1 MEKAYSKD
9 GDLTIEELG
18 FDIEQLAENHLD
30 FLACEGARVILSVAL
45 NEEVT
50 RFLGRSR
57 YERNPDASK
66 GHRNGS
72 RRRTYYC
79 GSGEVA
85 VDVPRIR
92 DTEKPFQSRI
102 ISRWQKVSN
111 KILQIVPLLYLEG
124 LSTRDFRRALAPLF
138 GGKSL
143 SRSSVSRI
151 NVELKEQFA
160 AWRKRDLS
168 GEDVIYLFLDGVYMG
183 VYKGRREKEAILVAH
198 GVRRDGKRVLLSVML
213 GGKESSDSWKSLIHD
228 LIDRGLK
235 MPQLVISDGNKGL
248 IRAVRDIWPS
258 AARQRCTKHRTA
270 NILARIPKKRQEE
283 VKNAAHGIFYANSE
297 DEAVEAAKR
306 FSERY
311 RDEFP
316 EACKILGTDLEDCL
330 TYFRFPPRHWKRIRT
345 SNVIERA
352 FREVRRR
359 TNVVGR
365 FPTPMSAL
373 VVVWGVMEED
383 RIKWRGLHMD
393 DKHQRM
399 IEAAVI
405 ELKNKPIEVK
415 GFEWLEAA

>member
-1 MEKAYSKD
+1 MKKAYSKTA
-9 GDLTIEELG
+9 DLTIEELG
-18 FDIEQLAENHLD
+18 FDIEQLSGNYLD
-30 FLACEGARVILSVAL
+30 HFACEGAKLILTVAL
-45 NEEVT
+45 NEEVA
-50 RFLGRSR
+50 RFLGRNR
-57 YERNPDASK
+57 YERNPKATK
-66 GHRNGS
+66 GYRNGS
-72 RRRTYYC
+72 RRRTFYC
-79 GSGEVA
+79 GSGEVD
-85 VDVPRIR
+85 VDVPRVCG
-92 DTEKPFQSRI
+92 TAEPFRSQI
-102 ISRWQKVSN
+102 ISRWRKVSD
-111 KILQIVPLLYLEG
+111 KILQVVPQLYLEG
-124 LSTRDFRRALAPLF
+124 LSTRDFRRALSPLF

-151 NVELKEQFA
+151 NVELKEQFN

-168 GEDVIYLFLDGVYMG
+168 DEDLIYLFLDGVYMG

-235 MPQLVISDGNKGL
+235 MPQLVISDGNPGL
-248 IRAVRDIWPS
+248 IRAVKDIWPEL
-258 AARQRCTKHRTA
+258 ARQRCTKHRTA
-270 NILARIPKKRQEE
+270 NILKRIPKKRQEE
-283 VKNAAHGIFYANSE
+283 VNNALRRIFYANSE
-297 DEAVEAAKR
+297 QEAIEAAKR

-316 EACKILGTDLEDCL
+316 EACRILGTDLEDCL
-330 TYFRFPPRHWKRIRT
+330 TYFRFPPRHHKRIRT

-365 FPTPMSAL
+365 FPTPASAL

-383 RIKWRGLHMD
+383 RIKWRGLHVD
-393 DKHQRM
+393 DNHHAI

-405 ELKNKPIEVK
+405 ELKEKPIEVK